1 MYLSVPLMYVGTICY
16 IELYIGCVL
25 LRNLIQ
31 ESDEIQVILSSG
43 VPLMYKGTVCTK

>member
-16 IELYIGCVL
+16 IELYIGYVL
-25 LRNLIQ
+25 LNLIQ

-43 VPLMYKGTVCTK
+43 VPLLCKGTICTK